1 MRGQLKPSDSGDSSL
16 QPRTENRSPC
26 RLSLRFS
33 FIDEADAPARHDGR
47 CAASLVV
54 RRLGVV
60 SRTILCADPPETA
73 EPTSIAKIIHRF
85 PVHEVNPNYP
95 KKPRKKNAQGTI
107 NLLVTIATDGSVQD
121 VSAESGDRS
130 LAPAAM
136 EAFRQ
141 WRYGPEMHDGVTV
154 ESQDT
159 VTLE

>member
-1 MRGQLKPSDSGDSSL
+1 MKPTHQIVTMEGVQRVL
-16 QPRTENRSPC
+16 LC
-26 RLSLRFS
+26 VALALSLVQS
-33 FIDEADAPARHDGR
+33 YAQ
-47 CAASLVV
+47 
-54 RRLGVV
+54 
-60 SRTILCADPPETA
+60 TPPETA